1 MRISL
6 YGSIGAFVTSLATWQ
21 KNPPMVKERREDLAI
36 AVKAYQK
43 GNEAIVEIRREMGVV
58 LVVEAK

>member
-6 YGSIGAFVTSLATWQ
+6 YGSIGAYVTSLATWQ

-43 GNEAIVEIRREMGVV
+43 GNEAIVEITTEVGS